1 MEKAAVYS
9 DNYFRDEVEGLS
21 ALRIQIIPSSRIIG
35 APVESGEV
43 SFDNKVIDPSK
54 VVVRGNVVIGSEWS
68 DYAVQTIKR
77 MMENRD
83 YQFYS
88 VCDGKQFMDNLILE
102 SAPSTRE
109 ADEFDY
115 LKYEL
120 TFKQARIVQKT
131 NEGSG
136 EHSNI
141 LRGGFSSGVGV

>member
-43 SFDNKVIDPSK
+43 SFDNKVIDPTK

-109 ADEFDY
+109 TDEFDY

-136 EHSNI
+136 EHSDI
-141 LRGGFSSGVGV
+141 LRSGFSSGVGV